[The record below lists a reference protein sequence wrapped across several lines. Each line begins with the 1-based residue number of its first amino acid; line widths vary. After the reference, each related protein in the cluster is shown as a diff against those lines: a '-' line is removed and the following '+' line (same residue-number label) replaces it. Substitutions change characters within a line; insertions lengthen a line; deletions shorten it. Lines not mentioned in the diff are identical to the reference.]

1 MPRSSN
7 LALALISVL
16 LSYAIQLPAASSSF
30 DVEDIEI
37 KGLQRIEAGTV
48 FTYLPIKV
56 GDRFEQRRS
65 AEILRELYKTGF
77 FSDIS
82 LHRRGS
88 ILVVT
93 VKERPAISDIK
104 FSGNEDISD
113 EDLSN
118 ALKGVGIAKG
128 RVFNRSILERLEN
141 ELRQQYFARGK
152 YNVQVDTQ
160 VADLP
165 RNRVEIDIE
174 ISEGK
179 VAKIKQVNIVG
190 NQDFDDEK
198 LKQDFDSGIPRW
210 YMFFSSKDQYSKQ
223 KLAGDLE
230 KLRTQYLDQGYLKFN
245 INSTQVS
252 ITPDRQDIYITINI
266 DEGDKYKVSDVR
278 LAGDFIVPEEELEN
292 LLMIHEGDIFSRSK
306 VVETTDAISKRLG
319 SEGYAFANINPI
331 PEIDE
336 KNRQVSL
343 TFFIDPGQRVYV
355 RRINFL
361 GNDSTR
367 DEVFRR
373 EMRQLEGGWYSLKNI
388 ELSRRRLERLSYVES
403 VDIKTERVPDVE
415 DQVDLDISV
424 TERLAGTFSVGAG
437 FSQSQGVL
445 FNMAL
450 TMDNFLGTG
459 KQVGVRLDN
468 SRVNRIYSFSYTNPY
483 YTIDGVSRGI
493 SISYTETDAREARI
507 SDYGANQFSASLN
520 YGIPLTEENT
530 VRTAFGAENIDI
542 TTTSNTPDEILEFI
556 DDNGKEYTNFS
567 LTGSFIHDTRN
578 RTVFADQGNLQ
589 RVNLEVTVPGSD
601 LTYFKTDYRN
611 QVFFPLMDWLTA
623 SLNGQVAYGD
633 SYGDTTDLPFYEKY
647 FAGGLRTVRGY
658 ESNSLGPRDSM
669 NDPFGGNF
677 RVVTNAEL
685 FFPALFFEN
694 TRNVRLGVFFDAG
707 NVFAKMDDFEFS
719 ELRTSVGVSMTWLSP
734 VGALTFS
741 LAQALNDK
749 TNDAKP
755 FDFNIGTVF

>member
-1 MPRSSN
+1 MPRG
-7 LALALISVL
+7 LALTLALVCVL
-16 LSYAIQLPAASSSF
+16 FFVNKLSAAAESF
-30 DVEDIEI
+30 SVEDIEI
-37 KGLQRIEAGTV
+37 EGLQRIEAGTV

-56 GDRFEQRRS
+56 GDLFDHGRS

-77 FSDIS
+77 FSDVS
-82 LHRRGS
+82 LYRRGKV
-88 ILVVT
+88 LVVRVT
-93 VKERPAISDIK
+93 ERPAISDIK

-113 EDLSN
+113 DDLST

-128 RVFNRSILERLEN
+128 RVFNRSVLERLEN

-152 YNVQVDTQ
+152 YNIQVETK
-160 VADLP
+160 VSELP

-174 ISEGK
+174 ISEGE

-190 NQDFDDEK
+190 NQDFDDAQ
-198 LKQDFDSGIPRW
+198 LKKDFDSGIPSW

-245 INSTQVS
+245 IDSTQVS
-252 ITPDRQDIYITINI
+252 ITPDKQDIYITVNIN
-266 DEGDKYKVSDVR
+266 EGDKYKVRSIK
-278 LAGDFIVPEEELEN
+278 LAGDFVVPEEELEK

-306 VVETTDAISKRLG
+306 VVKTADAISQRLG
-319 SEGYAFANINPI
+319 GEGYAFANINPI

-336 KNRQVSL
+336 QKRQVSL
-343 TFFIDPGQRVYV
+343 TFFVDPGQRVYV

-388 ELSRRRLERLSYVES
+388 ELSKRRLERLSYVES
-403 VDIKTERVPDVE
+403 VDIKTERVPGIE

-424 TERLAGTFSVGAG
+424 TERLAGSFSVGAG
-437 FSQSQGVL
+437 FSQSQGLL
-445 FNMAL
+445 FNLAL
-450 TMDNFLGTG
+450 TMDNFIGTG
-459 KQVGVRLDN
+459 KQVGVRVDN
-468 SRVNRIYSFSYTNPY
+468 SRVNTIYSLSYTNPY

-493 SISYTETDAREARI
+493 SLSYTETDADRADI
-507 SDYGANQFSASLN
+507 SDFNADQFSASIN

-530 VRTAFGAENIDI
+530 VRAAIGAENIDI
-542 TTTSNTPDEILEFI
+542 STTDRTPEEISQFLVE
-556 DDNGKEYTNFS
+556 NGNEYTNF
-567 LTGSFIHDTRN
+567 LVNGSFIHDNRN
-578 RTVFADQGNLQ
+578 RTVFADQGSLQ
-589 RVNLEVTVPGSD
+589 RINLEVTVPGSD
-601 LTYFKTDYRN
+601 LGYFKADYKN
-611 QVFFPLMDWLTA
+611 QIYFPLADWLTA
-623 SLNGQVAYGD
+623 SLDSQVAYGD
-633 SYGDTTDLPFYEKY
+633 SYDSTSDLPFFEKY

-658 ESNSLGPRDSM
+658 KSNSLGPRDSN

-677 RVVTNAEL
+677 RVVTTAEL
-685 FFPALFFEN
+685 VFPALFFEN
-694 TRNVRLGVFFDAG
+694 TRNVRLGAFFDAG
-707 NVFAKMDDFEFS
+707 QVFAEVDDFNISDF
-719 ELRTSVGVSMTWLSP
+719 RTSAGVSMTWLSP

-749 TNDAKP
+749 PEDETEV
-755 FDFNIGTVF
+755 FQFSIGTVF